1 VYLRGVV
8 KLTMKGTMLLSLVLA
23 TAWTASAAQSNP
35 LSTVISLMDEL
46 TAKIKAEGEAEAKA
60 YKEYTEWCDDAA
72 SNVKFEIKSGKSKKE
87 QLEATI
93 AKATDDAGSSAS
105 KIEDLA
111 SAITAD
117 GTELKEATAV
127 REKEAADFAAS
138 EAELVDSVGT
148 LGRAIN
154 IIEREMAKNPALVQQ
169 VQSGDMGKLLKS
181 LSTVIDAA
189 AFSISDRDHLVAL
202 VQNRQQGTT
211 DELDDSE
218 LGAPAASSY
227 KSHSSN
233 IIDVLEDLKEKA
245 EEELA
250 DLRKAE
256 ASTKHNYLMLKQSL
270 DDQIAAD
277 TKDLNEEK
285 ANKAAAE
292 ETKATAV
299 GDLAETTKALAN
311 SEEVLETTGT
321 TCMTV
326 ASDHEATMK
335 SREEEL
341 TAIAQAKKLLTENT
355 GGASEQTYSF
365 LQTIEGT
372 GSALH
377 TRADLANAEIVSLV
391 KKLARDQHS
400 AALAQLASRIAAVI
414 KYGASTGEDPFE
426 KVKGLIADMIMKLE
440 KEADSEATEKGYCDD
455 EMAKTKAKKEELG
468 YTVSKLTAKV
478 DKAASKSA
486 ALKEDV
492 KELQSELAK
501 LSKSQAEMDSMRRE
515 QNADYRKAKTDL
527 DLGLSGVRK
536 ALSVLRDYYG
546 SSAAASSA
554 FVQDGAD
561 IMATQPA
568 MPEKHSKSGGAGGSI
583 IDILEVVESDFAK
596 NLAIEETQ
604 EADAAAEYEKTSQE
618 NKVTKTLKEQDVKYK
633 TQEFKALD
641 KDISELSSDRETT
654 NTELAA
660 VLDYDSKI
668 KERCIAKPETY
679 EERKKRREAEISGLK
694 EALSI
699 LNGEALVQR
708 KKHGFAG
715 HFLGH

>member
-1 VYLRGVV
+1 MFVLLFLVGSPAVV
-8 KLTMKGTMLLSLVLA
+8 AVK
-23 TAWTASAAQSNP
+23 SNP
-35 LSTVISLMDEL
+35 LGTVIGLMDEL
-46 TAKIKAEGEAEAKA
+46 AAKITKEGEAEAKA
-60 YKEYTEWCDDAA
+60 YKEYVEWCDDAA
-72 SNVKFEIKSGKSKKE
+72 ANVKFEIKSATSKKE

-93 AKATDDAGSSAS
+93 AKSTDDAGASAS

-111 SAITAD
+111 AAITAD
-117 GTELKEATAV
+117 GTELKEATTV

-169 VQSGDMGKLLKS
+169 VNAGDMGKLLKS

-189 AFSISDRDHLVAL
+189 AFSISDREHLVAL
-202 VQNRQQGTT
+202 VQNRQQGSSD
-211 DELDDSE
+211 DEDSE
-218 LGAPAASSY
+218 FGAPAASAY

-233 IIDVLEDLKEKA
+233 IIDVLDDLKEKA

-256 ASTKHNYLMLKQSL
+256 ASTKHNYQMLKQSL
-270 DDQIAAD
+270 EDQMAAD

-285 ANKAAAE
+285 ANKAASD
-292 ETKATAV
+292 ETKATAE

-311 SEEVLETTGT
+311 SKNVLETTGT

-335 SREEEL
+335 GRAEEL
-341 TAIAQAKKLLTENT
+341 AAIATAKKALTEST
-355 GGASEQTYSF
+355 SGAVDQTYSF
-365 LQTIEGT
+365 VQLDEGT

-377 TRADLANAEIVSLV
+377 TRADLANAEIVNLV
-391 KKLARDQHS
+391 KKLAREQHS
-400 AALAQLASRIAAVI
+400 AALAQLASRIAAVV
-414 KYGASTGEDPFE
+414 KYGASTGDDPFE
-426 KVKGLIADMIMKLE
+426 KVKGLISDMIVKLE
-440 KEADSEATEKGYCDD
+440 KEAESESNEKSYCDE

-468 YTVSKLTAKV
+468 YTVSKLTAKI

-486 ALKEDV
+486 SLKKSV

-501 LSKSQAEMDSMRRE
+501 LAKSQAEMDSMRRE
-515 QNADYRKAKTDL
+515 QSADYRTAKQDL
-527 DLGLSGVRK
+527 ELGLSGVRK

-546 SSAAASSA
+546 GAAASSA
-554 FVQDGAD
+554 FVQDSD
-561 IMATQPA
+561 IMNQPA
-568 MPEKHSKSGGAGGSI
+568 MPVKHSKSGGAGGSI
-583 IDILEVVESDFAK
+583 IEILEVVESDFAK
-596 NLAIEETQ
+596 NLAVEETQ
-604 EADAAAEYEKTSQE
+604 EADAAAEYEKTTQE
-618 NKVTKTLKEQDVKYK
+618 NKVTKAMKEQDVKYE

-641 KDISELSSDRETT
+641 KDIAELSSDRETT
-654 NTELAA
+654 NTELSA
-660 VLDYDSKI
+660 VLDYDGKI

-679 EERKKRREAEISGLK
+679 EERKKRREAEITGLK

-708 KKHGFAG
+708 KKHGYHG
-715 HFLGH
+715 HFLGSQ